1 MCHVQYKVRGIII
14 FYSILQETDIIETIE
29 TLSTSIDSFDA
40 VKVMSINCHHL
51 HIGALSIADISGK
64 IGGK

>member
-1 MCHVQYKVRGIII
+1 MCHVQCKVRGIII

-40 VKVMSINCHHL
+40 VKVMSINFHHL
-51 HIGALSIADISGK
+51 HIGAISIADISGK